1 MPISQFLGN
10 SKFDPE
16 TKRIMG
22 LAFEMTRLALGVP
35 DRGDI
40 ANELIAKRIIELAKA
55 GERNPDLLCESA
67 VISQA
72 VANVGVTQGARR
84 REHLPRPGVAQAE
97 PCFQPGS
104 IERP

>member
-22 LAFEMTRLALGVP
+22 LAFEMTRLALGLA

-40 ANELIAKRIIELAKA
+40 VNELIAK
-55 GERNPDLLCESA
+55 
-67 VISQA
+67 
-72 VANVGVTQGARR
+72 
-84 REHLPRPGVAQAE
+84 
-97 PCFQPGS
+97 
-104 IERP
+104 